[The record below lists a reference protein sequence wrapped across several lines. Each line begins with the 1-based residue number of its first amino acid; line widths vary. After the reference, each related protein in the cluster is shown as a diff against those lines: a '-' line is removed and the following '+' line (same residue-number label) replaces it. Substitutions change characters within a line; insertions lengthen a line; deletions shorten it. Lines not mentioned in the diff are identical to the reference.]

1 MPVNEQITDS
11 VTQVD
16 TKVLGEIPAQT
27 MGMLTHGM
35 VQDQL
40 RANQNATVQ
49 QQQGWLLGNAVI
61 TMAVNKLMNL
71 DPAEAVSLLKT
82 MSGND
87 LGQQLAGLVSAIG
100 GGQEATK
107 SAQTTPPV
115 TAPGPAV

>member
-49 QQQGWLLGNAVI
+49 QQQSWVLGNAVL
-61 TMAVNKLMNL
+61 TMAVNKIMNL
-71 DPAEAVSLLKT
+71 DPAEAVSMMKAMT
-82 MSGND
+82 GND
-87 LGQQLAGLVSAIG
+87 LGQQMAQLVAAIG
-100 GGQEATK
+100 AGQQATK
-107 SAQTTPPV
+107 GAQTTPPV
-115 TAPGPAV
+115 TGKVE